1 MKINDSAWERL
12 FDRYRILDAIHTHG
26 KFIISSEQIK
36 EFREPRLMT
45 KFDHRIN
52 LPSIFKQNNLA
63 ILPITRGDYMISSFL
78 AYKELETSSERFE
91 RVSIPSHI
99 QSLMPQ
105 FLVSEAIALNC
116 ANACGILDDFLEDE
130 ALIPTVNGR
139 MGTGEFKFNIDTISG
154 IQTVCVRNSQ
164 IEIDAAYEGIQNL
177 SLFEAKKD
185 LADDFLIRQLY
196 YPYRVWKDRVTKPVK
211 TVFFVFSNG
220 VFELY
225 QYNFE
230 DYRNYNSIHLE
241 KQRKYMIS
249 TKIYMNDI
257 DDILK
262 NTKECVENNIS
273 FPQANDML
281 KIINLIELLFVE
293 QMTKQDIT
301 SKYAFDER
309 QTNYYTDAGR
319 YLELIQKERDA
330 NGNILFHLTQK
341 GRYIMKLGYKE
352 RLLAIATQILAHRV
366 FRETLKLHLQT
377 GEMPDK
383 STIVSIMKK
392 SSIYNVE
399 KESTFDRRAS
409 TVIRWVEWIIDIVDK

>member
-1 MKINDSAWERL
+1 MNDDAWESL

-52 LPSIFKQNNLA
+52 LPNIFKQNNLA

-78 AYKELETSSERFE
+78 AYKELEAPSEHFE
-91 RVSIPSHI
+91 RVSIPPHI

-130 ALIPTVNGR
+130 ALVPTVNGR
-139 MGTGEFKFNIDTISG
+139 MGTGEFKFNIDTIAG
-154 IQTVCVRNSQ
+154 IQTVSVRNSQ
-164 IEIDAAYEGIQNL
+164 IEIDAAYEGVQSL

-185 LADDFLIRQLY
+185 WADDFLIRQLY
-196 YPYRVWKDRVTKPVK
+196 YPYRVWRDRVTKPVK

-225 QYNFE
+225 QYSFE

-249 TKIYMNDI
+249 TKIYVEDI
-257 DDILK
+257 YDILR
-262 NTKECVENNIS
+262 NTKECVEKNIS
-273 FPQANDML
+273 FPQANDIL
-281 KIINLIELLFVE
+281 RIINLIELLSDE

-309 QTNYYTDAGR
+309 QTNYYADAGR
-319 YLELIQKERDA
+319 YLELIQKERDV
-330 NGNILFHLTQK
+330 NGNILFRLTQK

-352 RLLAIATQILAHRV
+352 RLLAIATQILEHRV

-383 STIVSIMKK
+383 NTIVAIMKK
-392 SSIYNVE
+392 SSVYNIE
-399 KESTFDRRAS
+399 KESTFERRAS
-409 TVIRWVEWIIDIVDK
+409 TVTRWVEWIIDVIDK